1 MSTPDPRPDVRPDVT
16 TLGETMAC
24 LHGDGPLRM
33 GGTLALS
40 IAGAEA
46 NVAIGLAR
54 LGHRARWAGVVGQ
67 DELGALVLR
76 TLRAEGVDVSTVRE
90 SGDRPT
96 GLMIQESRIA
106 DITRVHYYRAGS
118 AGSTLSPADATAA
131 LTPAPRLLHV
141 TGITPALGDAPRAAV
156 EQAVRQARTAGA
168 TVVLDV
174 NHRSRLWDTETA
186 AKVLTG
192 LLPYVDLL
200 IASDDEL
207 PIVGGRRAATDA
219 GIGEIVIK
227 RGADGAEVWTP
238 GADTPITRPALRVPV
253 ASTVG
258 AGDAFVAGYLSGLLD
273 GLPPQDRLDRAVTL
287 GAFAVASH
295 GDWHALPTRA
305 ELPLLALAEGATV
318 R

>member
-1 MSTPDPRPDVRPDVT
+1 MPARRRP
-16 TLGETMAC
+16 AA
-24 LHGDGPLRM
+24 H

-141 TGITPALGDAPRAAV
+141 TGITPRSATPRARPSSRPYARRAPRAP
-156 EQAVRQARTAGA
+156 RSSWTSTTARGCGTPRRPR
-168 TVVLDV
+168 
-174 NHRSRLWDTETA
+174 RS
-186 AKVLTG
+186 
-192 LLPYVDLL
+192 LP
-200 IASDDEL
+200 ACC
-207 PIVGGRRAATDA
+207 RT
-219 GIGEIVIK
+219 
-227 RGADGAEVWTP
+227 WTC
-238 GADTPITRPALRVPV
+238 
-253 ASTVG
+253 
-258 AGDAFVAGYLSGLLD
+258 
-273 GLPPQDRLDRAVTL
+273 
-287 GAFAVASH
+287 
-295 GDWHALPTRA
+295 
-305 ELPLLALAEGATV
+305 
-318 R
+318 